1 MRYRLAVVLAVLLG
15 VSLLTSA
22 ALTPNT
28 TAHDGPPTDDRLVQP
43 TEGTYVWPYT
53 SKSQSIDKRT
63 LALTVIVHGDTERTK
78 RLLTDPSSL
87 NWSTAEGDDPV
98 FDTSPWHPARGATRY
113 TYLMSERDDRGK
125 WVHSEYQLQDGT
137 YLGTRTHLRA
147 YPSPSGNWTAFQPH
161 VEYWDW
167 YRLRHTVTG
176 VAPAARQLEN
186 DLRRQPVVSDVDRVY
201 HGHRGGGSD
210 GWTTVVGLAPAALVI
225 AAAAPVVSRT
235 QWETEQTDFVA
246 FPLTLVALVL
256 GVRVAGVAAEGLF
269 PGVTPKLFAG
279 LLYPVLVVGPLL
291 LARHFARDMPANLA
305 PLLAIVGL
313 GAAFVLDMNAL
324 GVSKVSVDLVIHRA
338 ALASSLGA
346 FAYGV
351 ALDDRRQKNAA
362 LVAWVMTLAA
372 SLFGFV

>member
-15 VSLLTSA
+15 VGLLTSA

-28 TAHDGPPTDDRLVQP
+28 TANSGVPSEDRLVQP

-53 SKSQSIDKRT
+53 SRDHSTGERT
-63 LALTVIVHGDTERTK
+63 LAITVIVHGDTDRT
-78 RLLTDPSSL
+78 RQLLTEPSSL
-87 NWSTAEGDDPV
+87 NWTATEGDEPV
-98 FDTSPWHPARGATRY
+98 FDTSRWHPAHGATRY

-125 WVHSEYQLQDGT
+125 WVDSEYQLADGT
-137 YLGTRTHLRA
+137 YLGNRVHLRA

-161 VEYWDW
+161 TEYWDW

-176 VAPAARQLEN
+176 VAPAAQYLEN

-210 GWTTVVGLAPAALVI
+210 GWTTVVGLAPAALI
-225 AAAAPVVSRT
+225 AVAALPVASRT
-235 QWETEQTDFVA
+235 QWDTDDIA
-246 FPLTLVALVL
+246 FPLSLVALAL
-256 GVRVAGVAAEGLF
+256 GVRVVGIAAEGVF

-279 LLYPVLVVGPLL
+279 LLYPVLVAGPPLV
-291 LARHFARDMPANLA
+291 ARYAARDMPAIRAAVLA
-305 PLLAIVGL
+305 FLGL

-324 GVSKVSVDLVIHRA
+324 GVSNVSVDLVIHRA
-338 ALASSLGA
+338 ALASSLAA

-351 ALDDRRQKNAA
+351 ALDDGRQRRAA
-362 LVAWVMTLAA
+362 LVAWVITLAA
-372 SLFGFV
+372 SLLGFV